1 MNDNFNDNNSD
12 NDNLQNNKDETFS
25 KCIKNIEN
33 LFSKYNSDPYMYQR
47 LQYHLLTIL
56 PSTLENE
63 SKNHK
68 QRVIRTHYLM
78 NEQQI
83 FIQVFLSK
91 KQYFYLPT
99 NSCFYYYDGKN
110 YITITEDEIQ
120 HELLTTISKDKT
132 LMHWKHKTKINIIRQ
147 IKERNLFSSTPESE
161 TFQAVLNILCPT
173 FFSNRQEA
181 KYFLTVLGD
190 NILKKNNDLI
200 FLLKPKTKKFM
211 IELDA
216 VAYYNIG
223 ITNITHTMITK
234 FHEVYAYEK
243 CRLIK
248 MNDTVSLDIWM
259 DTLKKMGLN
268 LLCVAAHYSNRY
280 GNSDTYL
287 LNHMNED
294 SRNYTC
300 YLKNTNQQEIIKHF
314 CDYALEPSN
323 PNSANSTNLSIQWKN
338 MHYLWKLFISNHGFP
353 NMIYANTLKNLLKEK
368 FENIYN
374 EEQDTFLNITSKY
387 LPITSDFIVFWEKT
401 IQVVDNGDSSNDEE
415 FEIDEIC
422 SLFKSWVQENADVTL
437 TNGNINDHAAVKLIT
452 HFFPS
457 VEIVENKFLLNVRCK
472 LWNKLADIQHS
483 LHLFKHRKQM
493 LLQASSANGTTIS
506 LISIDE
512 LYQFYCSECKTRVAS
527 KRYFEKYVS
536 TILATHILFDKFISV
551 DWVQH

>member
-1 MNDNFNDNNSD
+1 
-12 NDNLQNNKDETFS
+12 
-25 KCIKNIEN
+25 
-33 LFSKYNSDPYMYQR
+33 
-47 LQYHLLTIL
+47 
-56 PSTLENE
+56 
-63 SKNHK
+63 
-68 QRVIRTHYLM
+68 
-78 NEQQI
+78 
-83 FIQVFLSK
+83 
-91 KQYFYLPT
+91 
-99 NSCFYYYDGKN
+99 
-110 YITITEDEIQ
+110 
-120 HELLTTISKDKT
+120 
-132 LMHWKHKTKINIIRQ
+132 
-147 IKERNLFSSTPESE
+147 
-161 TFQAVLNILCPT
+161 
-173 FFSNRQEA
+173 
-181 KYFLTVLGD
+181 
-190 NILKKNNDLI
+190 
-200 FLLKPKTKKFM
+200 M

-223 ITNITHTMITK
+223 ITNVTNTIITK

-300 YLKNTNQQEIIKHF
+300 YLKNTNQQEIINHF
-314 CDYALEPSN
+314 CEYALEPSN

-338 MHYLWKLFISNHGFP
+338 MHYLWKLFISNHGYP
-353 NMIYANTLKNLLKEK
+353 NMIYANNLKNLLKEK

-401 IQVVDNGDSSNDEE
+401 IQLVDNGDTSNDEE

-422 SLFKSWVQENADVTL
+422 SLFKSWVHENGTSTL
-437 TNGNINDHAAVKLIT
+437 TNGNISDHAAVKLIT

-483 LHLFKHRKQM
+483 LDLFKHRKQM
-493 LLQASSANGTTIS
+493 VLQASFIEGTTIS